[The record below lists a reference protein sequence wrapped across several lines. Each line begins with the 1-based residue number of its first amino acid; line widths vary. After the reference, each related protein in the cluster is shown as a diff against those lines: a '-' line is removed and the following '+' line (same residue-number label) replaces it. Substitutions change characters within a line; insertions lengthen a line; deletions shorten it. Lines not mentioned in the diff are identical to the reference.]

1 MASWPETTRL
11 IGTRIPRLDGL
22 AKASGRAKY
31 PSDMHP
37 EGLLFG
43 AILWSPHA
51 NAKIKSIDVA
61 DAEKM
66 PGVKATYIA
75 DNAKAGSTLRHQGQ
89 FIAAV
94 AAETEE
100 QAGDAVRAIKVEY
113 DVLPHAVTEAQAMA
127 EGAPP
132 VTGGRN
138 IRPGRSL
145 TKGLPD
151 EINKAIQEEI
161 KGLPRAEADKRQK
174 EKAEKAMND
183 LLAKA
188 EAVIEAS
195 YSVPV
200 ITHVCLEP
208 HGLTARW
215 DAPDKL
221 TVWASTQAVQVVAG
235 ELGGAMGIPPGNV
248 TVLTDYMG
256 GGFGSKFGADIWGRA
271 AAELAKKANRPV
283 KVYLDRAQE
292 HMTAGN
298 RPSAAARVKA
308 GASKD
313 GRLVAIIAETHGTGG
328 TQGANFPFPYVYD
341 VPASMRT
348 HSDVFVNA
356 GSQRAMRAP
365 GHPQGCALTEAV
377 MDDLADKLGMD
388 PLEFRLKNLDPGDFR
403 TPTYQA
409 EIKLGAELIG
419 WSDKRRPRGKTGTGS
434 IRHGMGMALH
444 QWGGGGAQDKKV
456 SCTITPDGT
465 VELKTATQDIGT
477 GARTVLAIIAAE
489 VLGLSANDFLNEKE
503 RTIISNIGNSTFPPG
518 QPSGG
523 STTTPSMSAPAYD
536 AVNKARDALFQKIAP
551 VLKADPSDLALKSG
565 QLWVKG
571 EPVMSFKDACRKL
584 GTATI
589 SETGSFQE
597 GLTSTGV
604 AGCQFAEVSVDIETG
619 MVKVKKIVAIQD
631 SGLIIDRLTW
641 ESQVY
646 GGVIMGLNYGLFE
659 ERIMDP
665 ITGVMLNADMEI
677 YKLAGAADIPEI
689 IVRAYEPP
697 EIKARGVIGV
707 GEPPTISTAAAIGNA
722 VSNAIGIR
730 VPDWPMS
737 PRNVLNALAMASRE
751 GKA

>member
-11 IGTRIPRLDGL
+11 IGTRIQRLDGL

-31 PSDMHP
+31 PSDVRP

-51 NAKIKSIDVA
+51 HAKIKSLDVSA
-61 DAEKM
+61 AEKM
-66 PGVKATYIA
+66 PGVKATFVQTNVGA
-75 DNAKAGSTLRHQGQ
+75 TLRHQGE
-89 FIAAV
+89 FMAAV

-100 QAGDAVRAIKVEY
+100 QARDAVRAIKVEY
-113 DVLPHAVTEAQAMA
+113 EVLPHAVTEAQAMA
-127 EGAPP
+127 PGAPQIAR
-132 VTGGRN
+132 GGNVRA
-138 IRPGRSL
+138 GRAITNGLADEVSKEIDSRIKDL
-145 TKGLPD
+145 PKGEQP
-151 EINKAIQEEI
+151 
-161 KGLPRAEADKRQK
+161 KRQK
-174 EKAEKAMND
+174 EEVEKAFNN

-188 EAVIEAS
+188 DAVIEGS

-215 DAPDKL
+215 DGPDKL

-235 ELGGAMGIPPGNV
+235 ELAGAFGIPPANV

-271 AAELAKKANRPV
+271 AADLAKKANRPV
-283 KVYLDRAQE
+283 KLFLDRAQE

-308 GASKD
+308 GATKD
-313 GRLVAIIAETHGTGG
+313 GRLVAMIAETHGTGG
-328 TQGANFPFPYVYD
+328 TGGAGFPFPYIYD
-341 VPASMRT
+341 VPVSARA

-377 MDDLADKLGMD
+377 MDDLADKLGID
-388 PLEFRLKNLDPGDFR
+388 PLEFRLKNLNAGDFK
-403 TPTYQA
+403 TPVYQA
-409 EIKLGAELIG
+409 QIALGADLIG
-419 WSDKRRPRGKTGTGS
+419 WRDKRKPRGQTGTGV

-444 QWGGGGAQDKKV
+444 TWGGGGQQDKKV
-456 SCTITPDGT
+456 SCTITPDGS
-465 VELKTATQDIGT
+465 VELKSATQDIGT

-489 VLGLSANDFLNEKE
+489 ILGLAPTD
-503 RTIISNIGNSTFPPG
+503 IISNIGNSTFPPG

-523 STTTPSMSAPAYD
+523 STTTPSMSAPALD
-536 AVNKARDALFQKIAP
+536 AVTKARDALFKKIAAA
-551 VLKADPSDLALKSG
+551 VNADPSDLAVKAG

-571 EPVMSFKDACRKL
+571 EPVMSWKDACRKL
-584 GTATI
+584 GMATI
-589 SETGSFQE
+589 SETGSFQQ
-597 GLTSTGV
+597 GLTSSGV
-604 AGCQFAEVSVDIETG
+604 AGCQFAEVAVDIETG
-619 MVKVKKIVAIQD
+619 VVKVKKLVAIQD
-631 SGLIIDRLTW
+631 SGLIIDKLTW

-665 ITGVMLNADMEI
+665 VTGVMLNADMEI

-697 EIKARGVIGV
+697 EVKARGVIGV

-722 VSNAIGIR
+722 VSNAIGVR
-730 VPDWPMS
+730 VTDWPMS
-737 PRNVLNALAMASRE
+737 PRNVLNALATASKE